1 MLQPQRSIINGR
13 DKCNGYEPYN
23 AHTQIIQVLTF
34 MKFTGTD
41 NYVASDDLTMA
52 VNAAVTLERPLLI
65 KGEPGTG
72 KTMLAVEVAKS
83 LNRPL
88 FQWHIKS
95 TSKAQQG
102 LYEYDAVS
110 RLRDS
115 QLGEDKV
122 HDIANYIVRG
132 PLWEAFESESPAVV
146 LIDEVDKADIEF
158 PNDLL
163 RELDRMEFYV
173 YETRQLVKAKNRPVI
188 IITSNN
194 EKDLPDAFLRRCF
207 FHYIRFPDKDT
218 MARIVDVHFPG
229 VKKLLLREALEVF
242 FDIREVPG
250 LKKKPSTSELLDW
263 LKLLMAEDISPEA
276 LRSDDKRKL
285 IPPLAGALLKN
296 EQDVHLF
303 ERLVFMS
310 RRER

>member
-1 MLQPQRSIINGR
+1 
-13 DKCNGYEPYN
+13 
-23 AHTQIIQVLTF
+23 
-34 MKFTGTD
+34 MKFQGTD
-41 NYVASDDLTMA
+41 NYVATDDLTMA
-52 VNAAVTLERPLLI
+52 VNAAVTLERPLLV

-72 KTMLAVEVAKS
+72 KTMLAIEVAKA
-83 LNRPL
+83 LGRPL
-88 FQWHIKS
+88 FQWHVKS

-115 QLGEDKV
+115 QLGDGKV
-122 HDIANYIVRG
+122 HDIANYILRG
-132 PLWEAFESESPAVV
+132 PLWDAFESEQPAVL

-173 YETRQLVKAKNRPVI
+173 YETRQLVKARHRPAI

-194 EKDLPDAFLRRCF
+194 EKELPDAFLRRCF
-207 FHYIRFPDKDT
+207 FHYIRFPDKET
-218 MARIVDVHFPG
+218 MQKIVDVHFPNL
-229 VKKLLLREALEVF
+229 KRTLLREALEVF
-242 FDIREVPG
+242 FEIREVPG

-263 LKLLMAEDISPEA
+263 LKLLMAEDITPEA
-276 LRSDDKRKL
+276 LHSQDQGKL
-285 IPPLAGALLKN
+285 MPPLAGALLKN

-310 RRER
+310 RRSRAT